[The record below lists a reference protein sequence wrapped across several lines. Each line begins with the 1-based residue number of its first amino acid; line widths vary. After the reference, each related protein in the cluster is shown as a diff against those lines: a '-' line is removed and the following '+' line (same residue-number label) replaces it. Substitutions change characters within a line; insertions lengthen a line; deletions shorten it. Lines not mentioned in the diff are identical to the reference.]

1 MRTVFRDELD
11 YIRVVPL
18 DAALNRKDRNLEQEI
33 RFGEREKQ
41 ESISFAQLLDNELR
55 VYE

>member
-18 DAALNRKDRNLEQEI
+18 DASLNRKDRNLEQEI